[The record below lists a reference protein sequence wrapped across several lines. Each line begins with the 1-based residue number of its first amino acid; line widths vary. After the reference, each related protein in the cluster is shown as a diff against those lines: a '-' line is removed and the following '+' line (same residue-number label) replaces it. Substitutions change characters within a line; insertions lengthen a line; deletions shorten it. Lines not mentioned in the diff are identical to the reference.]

1 MLANSVNTPTMQKAV
16 DVIEQM
22 RKDELMQERARE
34 RWLTIVNE
42 RMEKAAVRED
52 EQAAM
57 IESMKEEGLSE
68 QQITAILNRRNKKK
82 RT

>member
-1 MLANSVNTPTMQKAV
+1 MTKTTL
-16 DVIEQM
+16 E
-22 RKDELMQERARE
+22 ERARE

-42 RMEKAAVRED
+42 QMEKAAVRED

-82 RT
+82 RS